1 MQRKKILS
9 FLLALFM
16 LVGVFAPMKSYAV
29 DLDGGIDLAND
40 LETFEK
46 EGHKTV
52 IRIHKIVMPKK
63 DMDAHKDEG
72 KLPKYDGTQIGDIK
86 EYFKNGKEVA
96 GVAFDIYQ
104 EVDGEGETVKHNNPI
119 LGGLGKEGKSY
130 KKVNEKPF
138 ISTGNGV
145 DSPALLNG
153 AYIIV
158 ENKEASTYTG
168 ADGEAITD
176 SKAIPTRIE
185 LPMTLPDGSG
195 YFDITNKLHIYP
207 KNTEEKPQIDKNFA
221 KGESDLANAG
231 ADYKNYKEEKST
243 ISRMVGTQVPYE
255 VKTKIP
261 AKSEF
266 KTVRWEDTMTK
277 GLTFDKNLK
286 ILLDGQDFE
295 KENYTLVQNES
306 GFTLTLNDKGYAKL
320 KEEASKKEVEFK
332 LTYTATINDSAV
344 VDQPDSNNIKF
355 DYSNKPNEFK
365 DPRDNEVTPKDKQIT
380 VTKTWAEGKAPEGI
394 VVKYY
399 LYEKATEAANDK
411 VVDSVELK
419 GSEYN
424 HTFKDLDDAKTYYVK
439 EIVIGYKPEY
449 TVTDKASGT
458 VAIKNTKDNE
468 NPTPLDPTEPKV
480 VTYGKKFVKADQADG
495 KRLAGAEFIIKNSE
509 GKFLALKETQ
519 QSEKSA
525 YEKAEK
531 AYQEAIA
538 AWNKAVAEKGDKTD
552 EKIEVQIGEEKITGK
567 EAVEKKIAELK
578 KARDNAF
585 KALNTQ
591 WKWAETKEEAFKFT
605 SNEKGQFE
613 VTGLAEGKYTLVE
626 IKSPAGYALPTNP
639 EVATFDVG
647 EGTYSKHAEGVTYDS
662 TEAVNGEDQKAEAQR
677 VDNKKVTIPQTGGI
691 GTIIFTVAGI
701 VMMAAAAYVL
711 FKNNKKEEVA

>member
-1 MQRKKILS
+1 
-9 FLLALFM
+9 
-16 LVGVFAPMKSYAV
+16 MKSYAV
-29 DLDGGIDLAND
+29 DLDGGIDLAKD

-63 DMDAHKDEG
+63 DMYAHKDEG

-104 EVDGEGETVKHNNPI
+104 ELDKEESGAIKNDDAI
-119 LGGLGKEGKSY
+119 LGGKGVEEKFY
-130 KKVNEKPF
+130 KKINEKPF
-138 ISTGNGV
+138 ISTENGV
-145 DSPALLNG
+145 DSPVLLNG

-185 LPMTLPDGSG
+185 LPMTKPDGSG
-195 YFDITNKLHIYP
+195 YFDTRNKLHIYP

-221 KGESDLANAG
+221 KGVGDLADAG

-277 GLTFDKNLK
+277 GLTFDKNSLK
-286 ILLDGQDFE
+286 IEWTGNFIGDWSDFG
-295 KENYTLVQNES
+295 KKYYDLKSNES
-306 GFTLTLNDKGYAKL
+306 GFTLKLNDKGLEEL
-320 KEEASKKEVEFK
+320 KNRATEDEIQFRI
-332 LTYTATINDSAV
+332 TYTATINDSAV

-365 DPRDNEVTPKDKQIT
+365 DPRDNEVTPIDKQIT
-380 VTKTWAEGKAPEGI
+380 VTKNWAEGKAPEGV

-399 LYEKATEAANDK
+399 LYEKAEKADNDK
-411 VVDSVELK
+411 VVDLVELK
-419 GSEYN
+419 GPEYN
-424 HTFKDLDDAKTYYVK
+424 YTFKDLDDAKTYYVK
-439 EIVIGYKPEY
+439 EIVSGYKPEY
-449 TVTDKASGT
+449 KVGDGSVEVT
-458 VAIKNTKDNE
+458 NTKDNE
-468 NPTPLDPTEPKV
+468 NPTPLDPKEPKV

-519 QSEKSA
+519 QSEKAA

-531 AYQEAIA
+531 AYQDAIV
-538 AWNKAVAEKGDKTD
+538 AWNKAVAEKGDKSEND
-552 EKIEVQIGEEKITGK
+552 IAIEIGGQSIKGK
-567 EAVEKKIAELK
+567 DAVEKKILELK
-578 KARDNAF
+578 TARDNAF

-591 WKWAETKEEAFKFT
+591 WKWSETKEEAFKFT

-626 IKSPAGYALPTNP
+626 IKAPAGYALPTNP
-639 EVATFDVG
+639 EVDTFDVG

-691 GTIIFTVAGI
+691 GTVIFTVAGLAIMATAI
-701 VMMAAAAYVL
+701 VVL
-711 FKNNKKEEVA
+711 RKNNKEEELA